1 MAESEQRQAS
11 YLGGAMSPQRTDYI
25 LRIIEQLGAALRRA
39 RDLLARG
46 VPGAQQALDEA
57 RTAQAELLGDRAAML
72 QHLDAETAA
81 ALVADPR
88 LLQLWVDLIR
98 AETES
103 LRLLGSEA
111 EAESRQARADQL
123 DQASRS
129 SRG

>member
-1 MAESEQRQAS
+1 
-11 YLGGAMSPQRTDYI
+11 MSPQRTDYI

-72 QHLDAETAA
+72 QQLDAETAA

-88 LLQLWVDLIR
+88 LLRLWVDLMR

-103 LRLLGSEA
+103 LRLLGLEA